1 MRAGSLL
8 ALSEQ
13 PFARGSPSAKRN
25 GERPSPGL
33 FGTSLSDPQADHP
46 PNQRAQALGGVEPGR
61 APRGVATW
69 GKSSGAAWGAGR
81 PARQLPGRRR
91 RRRERPAQQRVK
103 GRGRG
108 LSRVIGQIMCSKQ
121 KVCVCVPVSHCIG
134 PICTTLSSLSSP
146 YSPWFFSL
154 RLSISPPFRQSLLD
168 SNTNTSRHGNT
179 LIQ

>member
-1 MRAGSLL
+1 MPGVLQVPRETGKGPLQVFL
-8 ALSEQ
+8 VL
-13 PFARGSPSAKRN
+13 PFLTPKLITA
-25 GERPSPGL
+25 
-33 FGTSLSDPQADHP
+33 
-46 PNQRAQALGGVEPGR
+46 PNQSQRAQAFGGVEPGR

-69 GKSSGAAWGAGR
+69 GKSSGAAPGAGR
-81 PARQLPGRRR
+81 PARPLPGRRR

-146 YSPWFFSL
+146 YSPWFLSL

>member
-1 MRAGSLL
+1 MPGVLQVPRETGKGPLQVFL
-8 ALSEQ
+8 VL
-13 PFARGSPSAKRN
+13 PFPTPK
-25 GERPSPGL
+25 L
-33 FGTSLSDPQADHP
+33 ITP